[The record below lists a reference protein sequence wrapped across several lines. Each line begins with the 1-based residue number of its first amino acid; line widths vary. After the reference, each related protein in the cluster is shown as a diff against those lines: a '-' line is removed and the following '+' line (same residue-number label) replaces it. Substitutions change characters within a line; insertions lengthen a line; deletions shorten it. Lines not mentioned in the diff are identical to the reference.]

1 VRHLQNLFYGNLAHH
16 LASLSVIYGDH
27 SSLHP
32 VIDPKI
38 QIAAIAAHLFVQA
51 VDRLCE
57 ISARLLRIEPEV
69 CGLRR
74 L

>member
-1 VRHLQNLFYGNLAHH
+1 
-16 LASLSVIYGDH
+16 VIYGDH